1 MLAVVKEHKGPGF
14 AIKDIPMPVCREDD
28 VIVKV
33 KSVGF
38 CGSDGPILAGT
49 REVPYPL
56 IPGHEFAGDIVETG
70 AKVKDWKIGDR
81 VSACIVIGCGNCKYC
96 IEGNEPLCDNLIE
109 TGIHVDG
116 AFAEYVRVP
125 AKVLVKLRDTTS
137 YDFGAAAD
145 PVASAYR
152 TIKRMP
158 LTSKDTVMVL
168 GPGPIGLYATQLLKL
183 RGARKIIVL
192 GADCDRDRLEL
203 AKTLGADYVINNSI
217 EDPIERIR
225 EITDGEMLDFVHDCA
240 GAVPLVEVA
249 MNSLKK
255 TGHYYITGLFHQ
267 LAPTDLGKVVR
278 SEIDIHGTICYTR
291 EEFRECLQLIE
302 DGRVNVTP
310 MITHHYALSDMQK
323 AFEVFNSRQ
332 AVKIML
338 HPEGM

>member
-1 MLAVVKEHKGPGF
+1 MLAVVKEHTGPGF
-14 AIKDIPMPVCREDD
+14 AIKDVPMPVCREDD

-56 IPGHEFAGDIVETG
+56 IPGHEFAGDIVEVGT
-70 AKVKDWKIGDR
+70 KVMGWKVGDR

-152 TIKRMP
+152 TVKRMP

-203 AKTLGADYVINNSI
+203 AKTLGADDVINNSI

-240 GAVPLVEVA
+240 GAVPLVEIA

-278 SEIDIHGTICYTR
+278 SEIDIHDTICYTR
-291 EEFRECLQLIE
+291 EEFKECLQLIE
-302 DGRVNVTP
+302 DGRIDVTP
-310 MITHHYALSDMQK
+310 MITHHYALSDMEK
-323 AFEVFNSRQ
+323 AFEVFMSRQ

>member
-1 MLAVVKEHKGPGF
+1 MLAVVKEHTGPGF
-14 AIKDIPMPVCREDD
+14 AIKDVPMPVCREDD

-56 IPGHEFAGDIVETG
+56 IPGHEFAGDIVEIGT
-70 AKVKDWKIGDR
+70 KVRDWKVGDR

-152 TIKRMP
+152 TVKRMP

-203 AKTLGADYVINNSI
+203 AKTLGADDVINNSI
-217 EDPIERIR
+217 EDPIKRIR

-240 GAVPLVEVA
+240 GAVPLVELA
-249 MNSLKK
+249 MKSLKQP
-255 TGHYYITGLFHQ
+255 GHYDIPGRFHQ

-291 EEFRECLQLIE
+291 EEFKECLQLIE
-302 DGRVNVTP
+302 DGRIDVTP
-310 MITHHYALSDMQK
+310 MITHHYALSDMEK
-323 AFEVFNSRQ
+323 AFEVFMSRQ

>member
-14 AIKDIPMPVCREDD
+14 AIKDVPMPVCREDD
-28 VIVKV
+28 VVVKV
-33 KSVGF
+33 RTVGF

-49 REVPYPL
+49 RDVPWPM
-56 IPGHEFAGDIVETG
+56 IPGHEFAGDIVEVG
-70 AKVKDWKIGDR
+70 AKVKGWKIGDR

-137 YDFGAAAD
+137 YDYGAAVD

-152 TIKRMP
+152 TVKKMP
-158 LTSKDTVMVL
+158 ITSKDTVMVL

-192 GADCDRDRLEL
+192 GADCDKDRLEM
-203 AKTLGADYVINNSI
+203 AKKMGADYIINNSV

-240 GAVPLVEVA
+240 GAVPLVDIA

-255 TGHYYITGLFHQ
+255 SGSYYITGLFHT

-278 SEIDIHGTICYTR
+278 SEINICGTICYTR
-291 EEFRECLQLIE
+291 EEFKECLQLIE
-302 DGRVNVTP
+302 DGRINVDS
-310 MITHHYALSDMQK
+310 MITHHYALKDMEQ
-323 AFEVFNSRQ
+323 AFEMFQSRQ
-332 AVKIML
+332 AIKIML
-338 HPEGM
+338 HP

>member
-1 MLAVVKEHKGPGF
+1 MGW
-14 AIKDIPMPVCREDD
+14 
-28 VIVKV
+28 KV
-33 KSVGF
+33 
-38 CGSDGPILAGT
+38 
-49 REVPYPL
+49 
-56 IPGHEFAGDIVETG
+56 
-70 AKVKDWKIGDR
+70 GDR

-152 TIKRMP
+152 TVKRMP

-203 AKTLGADYVINNSI
+203 AKTLGADDVINNSI

-240 GAVPLVEVA
+240 GAVPLVEIA

-291 EEFRECLQLIE
+291 EEFKECLQLIE
-302 DGRVNVTP
+302 DGRIDVTP
-310 MITHHYALSDMQK
+310 MITHHYALSDMEK
-323 AFEVFNSRQ
+323 AFKVFMSRQ